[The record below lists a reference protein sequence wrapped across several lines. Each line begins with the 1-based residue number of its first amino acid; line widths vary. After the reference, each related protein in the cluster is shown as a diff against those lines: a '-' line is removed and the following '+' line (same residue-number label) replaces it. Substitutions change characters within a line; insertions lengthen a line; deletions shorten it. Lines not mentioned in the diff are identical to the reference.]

1 MPDTTQWLTFSLLAL
16 GMVLTPGPNMA
27 YLLSR
32 TLCQGRRAGLISLA
46 GVGAG
51 FLCYML
57 CAALGISALLLT
69 VPLAYDALRLAGAGY
84 LSYLAWQALKPG
96 GHSPFTVRQLP
107 PDSPRKLFA
116 MGLLTNLLNPKV
128 AVMYLSLLPQ
138 FINPLHANVL
148 TQSLLLGFTQI
159 AISLLVNTLL
169 LLLAG
174 RIAAFLAGRPLFL
187 QLQRCLMGGVLGLMA
202 VHLVRQGPR

>member
-1 MPDTTQWLTFSLLAL
+1 MPDTAPWFTFSLLAL

-69 VPLAYDALRLAGAGY
+69 VPLAYDALRLAGAAY
-84 LSYLAWQALKPG
+84 LFYLAWQALKPG
-96 GHSPFTVRQLP
+96 GHSPFAVRQLP

-116 MGLLTNLLNPKV
+116 MGLFTNLLNPKV

-138 FINPLHANVL
+138 FINPQHGSVL
-148 TQSLLLGFTQI
+148 SQSLLLGFTQI

-174 RIAAFLAGRPLFL
+174 RMAAFLAGRPLFL
-187 QLQRCLMGGVLGLMA
+187 QLQRWLMGGVLGLMA
-202 VHLVRQGPR
+202 VHLVRQGQR